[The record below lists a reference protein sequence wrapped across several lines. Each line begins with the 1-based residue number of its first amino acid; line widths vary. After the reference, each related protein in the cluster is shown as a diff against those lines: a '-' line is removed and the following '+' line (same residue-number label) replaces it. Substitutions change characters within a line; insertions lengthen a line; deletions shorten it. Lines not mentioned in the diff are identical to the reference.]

1 MARMVRVESNSRLS
15 ICTFHLFTFMGGDG
29 GETKQCTPD
38 MLNLYASL
46 RIIFSN
52 FFLCIG
58 KSVLLNVLVKLGVVQ
73 NECVFVQ
80 TGSVTKTLFFL
91 IFLSEVADKKTNL
104 YQDFYN
110 GKTSGILQAGRNLE
124 VYIHPTKEERRGE
137 ERGDMLLLLHMT
149 QSDHF
154 AAVEGFSKAAGI
166 CS

>member
-1 MARMVRVESNSRLS
+1 M
-15 ICTFHLFTFMGGDG
+15 
-29 GETKQCTPD
+29 
-38 MLNLYASL
+38 
-46 RIIFSN
+46 
-52 FFLCIG
+52 FLV
-58 KSVLLNVLVKLGVVQ
+58 SKLGVQ
-73 NECVFVQ
+73 NECVFCSDWV
-80 TGSVTKTLFFL
+80 SNKNSFFFF
-91 IFLSEVADKKTNL
+91 FLSEVADKKTNL

-137 ERGDMLLLLHMT
+137 GDMLLLHMT

>member
-1 MARMVRVESNSRLS
+1 
-15 ICTFHLFTFMGGDG
+15 MGGDG